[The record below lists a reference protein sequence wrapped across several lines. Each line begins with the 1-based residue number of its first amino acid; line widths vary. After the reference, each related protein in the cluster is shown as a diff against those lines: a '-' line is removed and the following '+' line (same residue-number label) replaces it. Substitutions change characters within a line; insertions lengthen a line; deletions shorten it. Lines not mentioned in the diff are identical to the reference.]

1 MGGFRK
7 IKPALYLAMTCVSLY
22 GASRLVEPLLAL
34 REKGLG
40 PQAALGLLTGA
51 PGAKTNSDIAKQLP
65 AGAGD
70 LNSLLARAGLA
81 SSDGT
86 AADAAPAEPRE
97 IIIRDV
103 RFVDQPRAHR
113 DLFAAAIEHQSKGQ
127 LAQAESLYLQILAA
141 DPDDTGVHRNL
152 AVLYCQMEKYE
163 QSWRHVHAL
172 RDLGREMPEGFIDV
186 LSAAMEEPGA

>member
-7 IKPALYLAMTCVSLY
+7 IKPALYLAMTCGSLY

-40 PQAALGLLTGA
+40 PQTALGLLTGA
-51 PGAKTNSDIAKQLP
+51 AGADANSDLAKQLP
-65 AGAGD
+65 AGASD

-81 SSDGT
+81 SADGDS
-86 AADAAPAEPRE
+86 AAAPAEPRE

-103 RFVDQPRAHR
+103 RFIDEGPRAQR

-127 LAQAESLYLQILAA
+127 LERAESLYLQILAA
-141 DPDDTGVHRNL
+141 DPNDTGVHRNL

-172 RDLGREMPEGFIDV
+172 RDLGREMPEGFIKV
-186 LSAAMEEPGA
+186 LSAAMADPGR